1 MHTKSDGLSKES
13 SASGL
18 SKNSR
23 RPGRFAFFCL
33 IPVTAFIGL
42 FFLLPA
48 AVFLAYSFLQSSYYK
63 VYLIPTLGNYI
74 KVLTNPVYLKVTL
87 NAVRIGLMTA
97 VLSVA
102 LSYPVAYFIRFKM
115 KKGQSTIMVL
125 IIVSLLSS
133 YLVRVYAW
141 KTILGWNGMINQL
154 LLALQLINEPLSFFL
169 YSKGAVVITLVHVFL
184 PFAILP
190 ILASL
195 QNIDASVIES
205 AKDLGASPLTA
216 FFKVTFPLSSTGVA
230 SAFLYAFVLAAGD
243 YVTPQLVGGT
253 SGMMV
258 GLSIANQFIRTG
270 KYGEGSAL
278 SFVVLIV
285 FISIF
290 LLVFNSMKAL
300 KLIPKKQKRS

>member
-1 MHTKSDGLSKES
+1 MSAKNDGQPVETFFTRHSKKSG
-13 SASGL
+13 
-18 SKNSR
+18 
-23 RPGRFAFFCL
+23 RPGRLSFFCM
-33 IPVTAFIGL
+33 IPIAMFMCL
-42 FFLLPA
+42 FFLFPSI
-48 AVFLAYSFLQSSYYK
+48 VFLAYSFLKSSFYK
-63 VYLIPTLGNYI
+63 VYLIFTLDNYI
-74 KVLTNPVYLKVTL
+74 KVLTSPVYLKVSM
-87 NAVRIGLMTA
+87 NAIRIGLITA
-97 VLSVA
+97 ALSVG

-141 KTILGWNGMINQL
+141 KTILGWNGMINQFL
-154 LLALQLINEPLSFFL
+154 LTMQLINEPLSFFL
-169 YSKGAVVITLVHVFL
+169 YSKGAVIITLVHVFL
-184 PFAILP
+184 PFTILP

-195 QNIDASVIES
+195 QNIDKSVIEG
-205 AKDLGASPLTA
+205 ARDLGASPLLA

-253 SGMMV
+253 SGTMV
-258 GLSIANQFIRTG
+258 GLSISNQFIRTG
-270 KYGEGSAL
+270 NYGEGAAL

-290 LLVFNSMKAL
+290 LLIFNSMKAL
-300 KLIPKKQKRS
+300 KLVPKKPKRA

>member
-1 MHTKSDGLSKES
+1 MDKMSVGSPDKN
-13 SASGL
+13 AAKRR
-18 SKNSR
+18 SKNFR
-23 RPGRFAFFCL
+23 RSEKFPFLCL
-33 IPVTAFIGL
+33 IPV
-42 FFLLPA
+42 
-48 AVFLAYSFLQSSYYK
+48 AVFMGLLFLIPASVFLVYSFLKSSLYK
-63 VYLIPTLGNYI
+63 VYLIPTFTNYI
-74 KVLTNPVYLKVTL
+74 KVITSPVYLKVTL
-87 NAVRIGLMTA
+87 NAIKIGLMTA
-97 VLSVA
+97 VLSVG

-115 KKGQSTIMVL
+115 KRGQSTIMVF

-141 KTILGWNGMINQL
+141 KTILGWNGIINQL
-154 LLALQLINEPLSFFL
+154 LLSLGLISEPLSFFL
-169 YSKGAVVITLVHVFL
+169 YSKGAVVITLIHVFL
-184 PFAILP
+184 PFTILP

-195 QNIDASVIES
+195 QNIDPSVIES
-205 AKDLGASPLTA
+205 AKDLGASPMKA
-216 FFKVTFPLSSTGVA
+216 FFKVTFPLSSTGVT

-278 SFVVLIV
+278 SFMVLIV

-290 LLVFNSMKAL
+290 LLVFNSLKAL
-300 KLIPKKQKRS
+300 KLIPKKPKRS